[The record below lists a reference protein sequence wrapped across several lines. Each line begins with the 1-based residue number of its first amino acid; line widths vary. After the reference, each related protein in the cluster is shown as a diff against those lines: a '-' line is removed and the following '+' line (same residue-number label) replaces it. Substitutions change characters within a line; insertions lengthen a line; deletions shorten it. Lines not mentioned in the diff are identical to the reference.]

1 MNARHSGGDPSEA
14 ATIATLRRD
23 LALQIARHVDRGG
36 RRQVEVAKQLGIPQP
51 TLSKIV
57 NGRVSD
63 LSLELL
69 IRVAVRA
76 RLPVL
81 LQTGADS
88 AEAGVYTS
96 AIAGSSRS
104 GTSRLADRAREA
116 LARSEQRLTPEQRL
130 DAQLRHSEL
139 LTALHRAGEAH
150 AHRAAT
156 ATRRSGRAR

>member
-1 MNARHSGGDPSEA
+1 MNARHSGRGRSEA
-14 ATIATLRRD
+14 ETIEALRRD

-36 RRQVEVAKQLGIPQP
+36 RRQVDVAKQLGIPQP

-57 NGRVSD
+57 NGRVSG

-76 RLPVL
+76 KLPVL
-81 LQTGADS
+81 LQTGAGP

-96 AIAGSSRS
+96 AIAGSPRS
-104 GTSRLADRAREA
+104 GASRLADRARET
-116 LARSEQRLTPEQRL
+116 LARSERRLTAGQRLET
-130 DAQLRHSEL
+130 QLRHSEL
-139 LTALHRAGEAH
+139 LMGLQRAGEAH
-150 AHRAAT
+150 RAAA